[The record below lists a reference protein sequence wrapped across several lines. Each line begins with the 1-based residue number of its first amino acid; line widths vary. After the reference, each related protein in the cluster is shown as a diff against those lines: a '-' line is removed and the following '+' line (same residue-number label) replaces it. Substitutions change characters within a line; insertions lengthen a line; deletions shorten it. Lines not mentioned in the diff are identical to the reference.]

1 MHIAIFAE
9 TFLPK
14 WDGITNTLC
23 HLLDHLAARGHPA
36 IVFAPEG
43 APSHYAA
50 ATVHGL
56 RGFRFPLYPDLKL
69 ALPPLAVSP
78 ELAAFRPDLVHLASP
93 VSLGLAGL
101 RQARALGVPLV
112 ASYHTDVPGYATL
125 YGLDLFREPLWKY
138 FRWVHNQAALT
149 LCPSCYTEAQ
159 LKAHGFERL
168 RVWGRGVDSQRFTP
182 AKRTD
187 EWRSRLTGGQTGT
200 PLLLYVGRLA
210 AEKRVDWLRA
220 VLASLP
226 GTRLAVVGDGP
237 LRTELENAFADLP
250 VVFTGYLQGEDL
262 ACAYAAADIF
272 AFPSANETFGNVVL
286 EAMSSGLPVIA
297 PRSGGLLDHVQHGH
311 NGLLF
316 GAGQP
321 ADLVAQTRRLVHDS
335 ALRLRLGAAARA
347 HAVTQSWERILDGLL
362 DDYAAI
368 IAQHGGLP
376 ALPATRSCLPRRQ
389 FARQE
394 YSSHG

>member
-36 IVFAPEG
+36 MVFAPEG

-50 ATVHGL
+50 ATIRGL
-56 RGFRFPLYPDLKL
+56 RGFRFPLYPELKL

-78 ELAAFRPDLVHLASP
+78 ELADFQPDLVHLASP

-101 RQARALGVPLV
+101 RQARALGVPIV

-149 LCPSCYTEAQ
+149 LCPSRFTEAQ

-182 AKRTD
+182 AKRRD
-187 EWRSRLTGGQTGT
+187 DWRSRLTGAQPGA

-210 AEKRVDWLRA
+210 AEKRVDWLRT
-220 VLASLP
+220 VLANLP
-226 GTRLAVVGDGP
+226 GTHLAVVGDGP
-237 LRTELENAFADLP
+237 LRSELEKAFADLP

-262 ACAYAAADIF
+262 ACAYAAADVF

-286 EAMSSGLPVIA
+286 EAMASGLPVIA
-297 PRSGGLLDHVQHGH
+297 PRSGGLIDHVQHGH

-316 GAGQP
+316 EAGQAP
-321 ADLVAQTRRLVHDS
+321 DLVAQTRRVVNDRFP
-335 ALRLRLGAAARA
+335 A
-347 HAVTQSWERILDGLL
+347 
-362 DDYAAI
+362 
-368 IAQHGGLP
+368 GG
-376 ALPATRSCLPRRQ
+376 
-389 FARQE
+389 E
-394 YSSHG
+394 